1 MKRKATL
8 QGLALLLVLGA
19 TTNVFA
25 NTKDNIKIE
34 VVGGGNIDIYDNDKS
49 EVTNKTLN
57 QKEENNNIPYSKD
70 EYQYLLIN
78 FKEPFTE

>member
-25 NTKDNIKIE
+25 NTKDNIKIK
-34 VVGGGNIDIYDNDKS
+34 VKLQIKN
-49 EVTNKTLN
+49 
-57 QKEENNNIPYSKD
+57 
-70 EYQYLLIN
+70 
-78 FKEPFTE
+78 